1 MANESEA
8 SAAPDVTLD
17 LRGVMCPINFV
28 KTKLQLE
35 SMEDGQT
42 LEIQLD
48 DGEPIVNVPRS
59 VKDEGHKI
67 LAVQSEDEGEWYRLI
82 VRKQ

>member
-1 MANESEA
+1 MSEA
-8 SAAPDVTLD
+8 NAEKIDDVLD

-28 KTKLQLE
+28 KTKLHLE
-35 SMEDGQT
+35 TMEDGSV
-42 LEIQLD
+42 LEVHLD

-67 LAVQSEDEGEWYRLI
+67 LAIESEDDGSWYKLI
-82 VRKQ
+82 VRKT

>member
-1 MANESEA
+1 MASENT
-8 SAAPDVTLD
+8 PDSVLD

-28 KTKLQLE
+28 HTKLQLE
-35 SMEDGQT
+35 QMEDGET
-42 LEIQLD
+42 LQVYLD

-67 LAVQSEDEGEWYRLI
+67 LAVDAEDGGEWYRLTI
-82 VRKQ
+82 RKQ

>member
-1 MANESEA
+1 VSEA
-8 SAAPDVTLD
+8 NAEKIDDVLD

-28 KTKLQLE
+28 KTKLHLE
-35 SMEDGQT
+35 TMEDGSV
-42 LEIQLD
+42 LEVQLD

-67 LAVQSEDEGEWYRLI
+67 LAIESEDDGSWYKLI
-82 VRKQ
+82 VRKS

>member
-1 MANESEA
+1 MADSD
-8 SAAPDVTLD
+8 SVDVDEVLD

-35 SMEDGQT
+35 TMDDGSV
-42 LEIQLD
+42 LEVHLD

-67 LAVQSEDEGEWYRLI
+67 LAIESEDSGEWYKLI

>member
-1 MANESEA
+1 MSDVEA
-8 SAAPDVTLD
+8 GQIDEVLD

-35 SMEDGQT
+35 QMDDGSV
-42 LEIQLD
+42 LEVHLD

-67 LAVQSEDEGEWYRLI
+67 VAIESEDDGSWYKLI